1 MEKFIIKLSFILNTT
16 NHEQLKH
23 YIKSLIFF
31 NSFRYGGNKYIE
43 SDEDLDNEENKY
55 LEGLM
60 LKKKTKKVNLKGKD
74 GGHRTEILLYG
85 EVLEKLT
92 SLQGLKMFYY
102 STWKTS
108 IKEHFFQFKDNY
120 KLIRDNNS
128 GNIFLDNYLD
138 LKKVMDDKDVCPFFK
153 NIIKKFIKCHNI
165 KDKDMYIN
173 IRFSSKKNP
182 ELLYENEDIGEI
194 LINPDYEEFYPR
206 TYYKDYN
213 P

>member
-1 MEKFIIKLSFILNTT
+1 MEKFIIKLSFILNITI
-16 NHEQLKH
+16 HEQLKH

-108 IKEHFFQFKDNY
+108 IKEHFFLFKDNY
-120 KLIRDNNS
+120 KLIRENNA

-138 LKKVMDDKDVCPFFK
+138 F
-153 NIIKKFIKCHNI
+153 
-165 KDKDMYIN
+165 
-173 IRFSSKKNP
+173 
-182 ELLYENEDIGEI
+182 
-194 LINPDYEEFYPR
+194 
-206 TYYKDYN
+206 
-213 P
+213 